1 MVNVV
6 VKRDI
11 VVLLLAIVP
20 FHKDVKKD
28 MVYVL

>member
-6 VKRDI
+6 VKKDI
-11 VVLLLAIVP
+11 VVLLLATAH